1 MHEKKHRI
9 PTHVLYKIFIYVALI
24 ALAISIIVPVA
35 WVFMASLKKNAEFIG
50 ADVNPWALPK
60 QFYYQNFVVAFQDA
74 RMGDFFLNSFIVTA
88 LALALLLIL
97 ALPASYV
104 LARFKFRGKKFFN
117 GAFMA
122 GLFIN
127 VNYIVVPI
135 FLMLSSWNKALHVDF
150 FLDNRFILALIY
162 ASCNLPFTIYLLSG
176 YFQTLPKGFEEAA
189 YMDGCGYFK
198 TMVKIMIPMAKPS
211 ILTVIM
217 FNFLTFWNEY
227 IIAYT
232 LMDENQLRYHVC
244 RSCDRY
250 DSGTGSVYLCTEET
264 DRRYDTWWTQRIGG
278 DKNARKDSNF
288 DHGCCFCCLPR
299 PDHDR
304 TEKYRRAGTDYGT
317 GRTGRLADTLV
328 YLQQ

>member
-198 TMVKIMIPMAKPS
+198 TMVKIMIPMGCSGSMARVRKLLSTTSTGLPS
-211 ILTVIM
+211 S
-217 FNFLTFWNEY
+217 
-227 IIAYT
+227 
-232 LMDENQLRYHVC
+232 C
-244 RSCDRY
+244 RAAASRSFRPPERQACSRRCRRRWSRR
-250 DSGTGSVYLCTEET
+250 SGSS
-264 DRRYDTWWTQRIGG
+264 RR
-278 DKNARKDSNF
+278 
-288 DHGCCFCCLPR
+288 
-299 PDHDR
+299 
-304 TEKYRRAGTDYGT
+304 
-317 GRTGRLADTLV
+317 
-328 YLQQ
+328 

>member
-117 GAFMA
+117 GAFN
-122 GLFIN
+122 GRIVYQCQLHCSTDLFDAE
-127 VNYIVVPI
+127 
-135 FLMLSSWNKALHVDF
+135 FLEQGSACRF
-150 FLDNRFILALIY
+150 F
-162 ASCNLPFTIYLLSG
+162 PG
-176 YFQTLPKGFEEAA
+176 
-189 YMDGCGYFK
+189 
-198 TMVKIMIPMAKPS
+198 
-211 ILTVIM
+211 
-217 FNFLTFWNEY
+217 
-227 IIAYT
+227 
-232 LMDENQLRYHVC
+232 
-244 RSCDRY
+244 
-250 DSGTGSVYLCTEET
+250 
-264 DRRYDTWWTQRIGG
+264 
-278 DKNARKDSNF
+278 
-288 DHGCCFCCLPR
+288 
-299 PDHDR
+299 
-304 TEKYRRAGTDYGT
+304 
-317 GRTGRLADTLV
+317 
-328 YLQQ
+328 